1 MSTIRVLLAEDH
13 LLVRASLR
21 SLLESVAGVEVVA
34 EADDGRQAIEKA
46 TEYKPDIVL
55 MDISMPGMNGMEAT
69 RQIAKALPE
78 VKVVVLSMH
87 TNEDFVLQALRAGAA
102 GYVLKGSP
110 PQELEMAISSVARGE
125 LFLSPAIS
133 KGLISVFLSQTAD
146 RASPLDQLTPRQR
159 EILQL
164 VAEGQSSKEIARL
177 LNASVKTVESHR
189 QGLMDRLNIHDVPGL
204 VRFAIRHG
212 LVSSDE

>member
-1 MSTIRVLLAEDH
+1 MSAIRVLLAEDH

-21 SLLESVAGVEVVA
+21 SLLERVADVEVVA
-34 EADDGRQAIEKA
+34 EADDGRQAIEK
-46 TEYKPDIVL
+46 TNEHRPDIVL

-69 RQIAKALPE
+69 RQIVKALPE
-78 VKVVVLSMH
+78 IKVVVLSMH
-87 TNEDFVLQALRAGAA
+87 TNEEFVLQALRAGAS

-110 PQELEMAISSVARGE
+110 PQELEMAIGAVARGE

-133 KGLISVFLSQTAD
+133 KGLIAVFLSQTAD

-164 VAEGQSSKEIARL
+164 VAEGKSSKEIARL

>member
-46 TEYKPDIVL
+46 TEHKPDIVL

-87 TNEDFVLQALRAGAA
+87 TNEDFVLQALRAGAS

-164 VAEGQSSKEIARL
+164 VAEGKSSKEIARL

-189 QGLMDRLNIHDVPGL
+189 QGMMDRLNIHDVPGL